1 MRIRFIR
8 VSSSPSLGNYFR
20 DCDDI
25 WRAKYQHYLTDLDVL
40 VRWRSLP
47 EVIAAGWLAYGLFY
61 LCLGFVSPGNSVLLF
76 GLFAFYGL
84 FLAATEGVEKALVV
98 GGLNKPTI
106 LNSTS
111 DDDNQIAILWLF
123 APPSTSLSS
132 FNSSALTPVPNKCS
146 TALSLKKFENKYN
159 G

>member
-40 VRWRSLP
+40 VRWLRQP

-61 LCLGFVSPGNSVLLF
+61 LCLGFGSPGNSVLLF

-84 FLAATEGVEKALVV
+84 FLAATEGVEKSLVAD
-98 GGLNKPTI
+98 L
-106 LNSTS
+106 
-111 DDDNQIAILWLF
+111 A
-123 APPSTSLSS
+123 PSTMLG
-132 FNSSALTPVPNKCS
+132 
-146 TALSLKKFENKYN
+146 TAY